1 MFLLVCRPPTGCIVL
16 FYEERL
22 YLRNYKWDYVAIC
35 EWTTPLAMESN
46 STLVEEKTV
55 LRSRQAKTYFVAI
68 NHTKTTSHTNTTEN
82 ADKGDEYAFKDV
94 QGINLKVSFVNLLV
108 NLQFLRLQFT

>member
-1 MFLLVCRPPTGCIVL
+1 MESTTPHWTTLIWRRTKCPSLFVDPTTEWACDFISTGCIVVSS
-16 FYEERL
+16 EERL

-55 LRSRQAKTYFVAI
+55 LRSR
-68 NHTKTTSHTNTTEN
+68 
-82 ADKGDEYAFKDV
+82 
-94 QGINLKVSFVNLLV
+94 
-108 NLQFLRLQFT
+108 